1 MGAARLPRFFVA
13 WRFDHPSN
21 CIYSWLLEFLF
32 DRSKDRINRN
42 KHGIG
47 LSRAADFDFDAAIFG
62 VDDRNDYGE
71 VRIKAIGFLDARLYA
86 LVFTQEGENIRAIS
100 LRKASKD
107 EESNY
112 EDGN

>member
-1 MGAARLPRFFVA
+1 VGAARLPRFFVA

-47 LSRAADFDFDAAIFG
+47 LSRAADFDFDAAIFV

>member
-1 MGAARLPRFFVA
+1 VGADRLRA
-13 WRFDHPSN
+13 S
-21 CIYSWLLEFLF
+21 LLPGGLTTTQIVYTVGLWSFCSIAAKIGSIE
-32 DRSKDRINRN
+32 
-42 KHGIG
+42 KHGIS
-47 LSRAADFDFDAAIFG
+47 LSRAADFDFDAAIFV

>member
-47 LSRAADFDFDAAIFG
+47 LSRAADFDFDAAIFV

>member
-1 MGAARLPRFFVA
+1 V
-13 WRFDHPSN
+13 
-21 CIYSWLLEFLF
+21 EFLF

-47 LSRAADFDFDAAIFG
+47 LSRAADFDFDAAIFV